1 MSPTAS
7 LLYYLVQ
14 ILRQQPGADLQ
25 AVELLDEIEATGP
38 DPWKMSPDD
47 WQHFLSLHIPFVPGF
62 SPIDVFQFRHG
73 STKCSLERTFCA

>member
-25 AVELLDEIEATGP
+25 AVEILDEIEATGL
-38 DPWKMSPDD
+38 DPWKMSPED
-47 WQHFLSLHIPFVPGF
+47 WQRFISPTIP
-62 SPIDVFQFRHG
+62 
-73 STKCSLERTFCA
+73 